1 MKLKKFD
8 DYLKKRL
15 VSDEIAAIERQ
26 ADMEFELLKAFQED
40 VSRVISDYQ
49 QPCKAKF
56 IP

>member
-26 ADMEFELLKAFQED
+26 AGMEFELLKAFQED

>member
-15 VSDEIAAIERQ
+15 DADEIAAIERQ
-26 ADMEFELLKAFQED
+26 ADMEFEVLKALQKD

-49 QPCKAKF
+49 HPCKGKLM
-56 IP
+56 P